1 VGITSKLDLVSCSI
15 TGSQSRRPVHQLS
28 KWVNLSDTSRSTS
41 TTSYISLV
49 KLDPVTA
56 LVVYSCDVAMDE
68 NKSETGGLEAFSMRI
83 TLT

>member
-1 VGITSKLDLVSCSI
+1 
-15 TGSQSRRPVHQLS
+15 VHQLS
-28 KWVNLSDTSRSTS
+28 KWVNLSDTSRS